1 MAFRDT
7 QSPYRNQEV
16 PGLWWGASQWTGSS
30 SGALRKQLLLVR
42 EEGSSNLKRTQKGRH
57 NFSVT
62 ISWVLLR
69 TVAGE
74 HPQDSFI

>member
-7 QSPYRNQEV
+7 QSTYRHQGV

-30 SGALRKQLLLVR
+30 SGALRKQLLLVT
-42 EEGSSNLKRTQKGRH
+42 EEGNSNLKRTQKGRH

-69 TVAGE
+69 TAADE
-74 HPQDSFI
+74 HPQDSCI